1 VTGRLAL
8 TVLAL
13 GLLGG
18 CGEASGDVSGAAEE
32 PSSSAASSSPPAA
45 PIVVYYVLP
54 WHDRVDVSGLTPGT
68 YTFLASNDDPNG
80 LDDGIGPDTD
90 TRTIV
95 VR

>member
-1 VTGRLAL
+1 VIGRLAL

-18 CGEASGDVSGAAEE
+18 CGEVSGEVVSGSFRA
-32 PSSSAASSSPPAA
+32 SA
-45 PIVVYYVLP
+45 
-54 WHDRVDVSGLTPGT
+54 DRVDVSSLAPGT
-68 YTFLASNDDPNG
+68 YTFLASNDDPTG